1 MKSRASAESRIDLL
15 THVFPA
21 LDAAAISE
29 LNELCLETNYE
40 EDALISQEGSYASGV
55 HVVRAGLV
63 KIGKYGQSGTGK
75 RVLRF
80 LGVGELLGL
89 EAVALEHSANIQYA
103 KAIVPSTL
111 IFIERGNLFAF
122 RRDHP
127 EICVDLCRWL
137 AREVVMLEFKLT
149 RDAVE
154 SLDRNLALVLIAL
167 AHKYGVS
174 TQEGIVIDL
183 LVSRQI
189 IAEMLGVSVESLA
202 RSLKR
207 FRDRNFIA
215 ASGRRIIIMDIDS
228 LKERARI
235 TPFYLS
241 IIENTL

>member
-1 MKSRASAESRIDLL
+1 MKRDVPAESRIDLL
-15 THVFPA
+15 THVFPI
-21 LDAAAISE
+21 LDAVAISE
-29 LNELCLETNYE
+29 LNELCLETSYDE
-40 EDALISQEGSYASGV
+40 GALISQEGSYASGV

-75 RVLRF
+75 RVFRF

-122 RRDHP
+122 RKDHP

-174 TQEGIVIDL
+174 TREGIVIDL

-207 FRDRNFIA
+207 FRDRRFVA
-215 ASGRRIIIMDIDS
+215 ASGRRIVIMDLDN

>member
-1 MKSRASAESRIDLL
+1 MNNQVSAGSRIDLL
-15 THVFPA
+15 AHVFPM
-21 LDAAAISE
+21 LDSAAISE
-29 LNELCLETNYE
+29 LNEICLETNYDE
-40 EDALISQEGSYASGV
+40 GALISQEGSYASGV
-55 HVVRAGLV
+55 HIVRAGLV

-89 EAVALEHSANIQYA
+89 EAVALEHSTRMQYA

-111 IFIERGNLFAF
+111 IFVERGNLVAF

-174 TQEGIVIDL
+174 TQEGVVLDL
-183 LVSRQI
+183 LVSRRV

-202 RSLKR
+202 RSLRR
-207 FRDRNFIA
+207 FRDRKLIA
-215 ASGRRIIIMDIDS
+215 ASGRHITIMDFDS
-228 LKERARI
+228 LMERARI

>member
-1 MKSRASAESRIDLL
+1 
-15 THVFPA
+15 
-21 LDAAAISE
+21 
-29 LNELCLETNYE
+29 
-40 EDALISQEGSYASGV
+40 
-55 HVVRAGLV
+55 
-63 KIGKYGQSGTGK
+63 
-75 RVLRF
+75 
-80 LGVGELLGL
+80 
-89 EAVALEHSANIQYA
+89 
-103 KAIVPSTL
+103 
-111 IFIERGNLFAF
+111 
-122 RRDHP
+122 
-127 EICVDLCRWL
+127 
-137 AREVVMLEFKLT
+137 MLEFKLT

-174 TQEGIVIDL
+174 TREGIVIDL

-207 FRDRNFIA
+207 FRDRGFVA
-215 ASGRRIIIMDIDS
+215 ASGRRIVIMDLDN